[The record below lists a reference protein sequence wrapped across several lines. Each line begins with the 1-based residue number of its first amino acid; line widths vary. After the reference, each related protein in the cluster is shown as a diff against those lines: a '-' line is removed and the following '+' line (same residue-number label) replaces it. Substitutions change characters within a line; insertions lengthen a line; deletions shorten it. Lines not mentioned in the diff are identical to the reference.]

1 MMKKK
6 ILFGSVFAALIM
18 LSLPFIS
25 TVNAQ
30 SQGKNNV
37 SDDYDKNLY
46 SLGCFAAS
54 YNSDLDNP
62 GGWVTNIM
70 NYIERI
76 AGDVQVIW
84 NSRGIGQDLFG
95 TFKDTLNLI
104 KNLKECKKFV
114 DLIIVVKDELIPT
127 VQKII
132 SVAQDLIGLVQ
143 AVIDLTQ
150 TTPEFVT
157 YVQSDPWNAPVLI
170 RGTVSGS
177 EGALEAHVTCNDV
190 SQDTSSD
197 GYYSIEVPAAQP
209 YIFSSYSV
217 TASAEGFNDE
227 TGSTGMVFPDGIITL
242 DFELSS
248 EDDDESDTVSKNMFL
263 ISKYQN
269 SRIINIFASIFLI
282 FNKLRK

>member
-1 MMKKK
+1 MKKK

-25 TVNAQ
+25 TANAQ
-30 SQGKNNV
+30 SQGKDNV
-37 SDDYDKNLY
+37 LENYDKNLY
-46 SLGCFAAS
+46 SLGCFEAS

-76 AGDVQVIW
+76 AGDVQIIW
-84 NSRGIGQDLFG
+84 NSRGIGKDLFD

-104 KNLKECKKFV
+104 KSLKECEKFF
-114 DLIIVVKDELIPT
+114 DLIIVVKDKLIPT
-127 VQKII
+127 LQEII
-132 SVAQDLIGLVQ
+132 DVAQDLIGLVQ

-150 TTPEFVT
+150 ITPEFKT
-157 YVQSDPWNAPVLI
+157 YLECDPWNAPVLI

-177 EGALEAHVTCNDV
+177 EGTLEAHVTCNDV
-190 SQDTSSD
+190 SQDTGSD
-197 GYYSIEVPAAQP
+197 GYYSIEAPAAQP

-227 TGSTGMVFPDGIITL
+227 TGSTGMVFPDGVITL
-242 DFELSS
+242 DFKLSG
-248 EDDDESDTVSKNMFL
+248 EDDDSDNVVKNMFL

-282 FNKLRK
+282 ISKLRK